1 MIHRLNVTGSVAA
14 VVVAAAL
21 TVSLG
26 AAAGNSFLRAV
37 IQTPAFAMHTA
48 PQSALDLEVGGDLIG
63 LPAGSIRYITRKEL
77 LALPQ
82 NGYTVSDDPNFTE
95 PTKVS
100 GVLLAEIVV
109 RVAAHPDS
117 DMAVAICSDKYRAN
131 YPRDYLAA
139 QRPLL
144 VLEIEGQPP
153 AAWPKDAETHTMGLG
168 PYLIS
173 HPKFSPGPGTA
184 GAGEDESQIP
194 WGVVRIDLRDERE
207 VFASI
212 EPRGPRAGDAA
223 AQTGYKIARQN
234 CFRCHNSGK
243 EGGEKSGVPW
253 MVLATLASA
262 APDHFAA
269 YVRNPRAQDSQAQM
283 PGNPGLS
290 DETLRDLTAYFQNFA
305 PAAKP

>member
-1 MIHRLNVTGSVAA
+1 MIHRLKVTVSVTAI
-14 VVVAAAL
+14 VVAAAF

-26 AAAGNSFLRAV
+26 RAGGNSFSRAV
-37 IQTPAFAMHTA
+37 IQTPALAMHSA
-48 PQSALDLEVGGDLIG
+48 RQSALDLEVGGDLIG
-63 LPAGSIRYITRKEL
+63 LPADSIRYITRKEL

-82 NGYTVSDDPNFTE
+82 HVYTVSDDPNFTK
-95 PTKVS
+95 PAKVS
-100 GVLLAEIVV
+100 GVLLAEIVA

-131 YPRDYLAA
+131 YPRGYLAA
-139 QRPLL
+139 QQPLL
-144 VLEIEGQPP
+144 VLQINGQPP
-153 AAWPKDAETHTMGLG
+153 AAWPKDAETRTMGMG
-168 PYLIS
+168 PYMIS

-184 GAGEDESQIP
+184 GGGPDESQIP
-194 WGVVRIDLRDERE
+194 WGVVRIDLRDERQ

-223 AQTGYKIARQN
+223 VQTGYNFARQN
-234 CFRCHNSGK
+234 CFRCHNSSQ

-262 APDHFAA
+262 APDHFAS

-290 DETLRDLTAYFQNFA
+290 DETLRDLTAYFQTFA

>member
-1 MIHRLNVTGSVAA
+1 MIHRLHATGSVAA

-21 TVSLG
+21 MVSLG
-26 AAAGNSFLRAV
+26 TVAGNSFSRAI
-37 IQTPAFAMHTA
+37 IQAPAFAMHTA

-139 QRPLL
+139 QQPLL

-153 AAWPKDAETHTMGLG
+153 AAWPKDAETHTMGMG

-173 HPKFSPGPGTA
+173 HRKFSPGPGTA

-194 WGVVRIDLRDERE
+194 WGVVRIDLRDERQ

-262 APDHFAA
+262 ATDHFAA
-269 YVRNPRAQDSQAQM
+269 YVRNPRALDSQAQM

>member
-1 MIHRLNVTGSVAA
+1 MIHRLHATGSVAA

-21 TVSLG
+21 MVSLG
-26 AAAGNSFLRAV
+26 TVAGNSFSRAI
-37 IQTPAFAMHTA
+37 IQAPAFAMHTA

-139 QRPLL
+139 QQPLL

-153 AAWPKDAETHTMGLG
+153 AAWPKDAETHTMGMG

-173 HPKFSPGPGTA
+173 HRKFSPGPGTA

-194 WGVVRIDLRDERE
+194 WGVVRIDLRDERQ

>member
-1 MIHRLNVTGSVAA
+1 M
-14 VVVAAAL
+14 AAAL

-26 AAAGNSFLRAV
+26 AATGNSFSPAV
-37 IQTPAFAMHTA
+37 IQTTAFAMHTA

-117 DMAVAICSDKYRAN
+117 DMAVAICSAKYRAN

-139 QRPLL
+139 QQPLL

-153 AAWPKDAETHTMGLG
+153 AAWPKDAETHTMSLG

-173 HPKFSPGPGTA
+173 QPKFSPGPGTA

-194 WGVVRIDLRDERE
+194 WGVVRIDLRDERQ

-262 APDHFAA
+262 APNHFAA
-269 YVRNPRAQDSQAQM
+269 YVRNPRAQGSQAQM

>member
-1 MIHRLNVTGSVAA
+1 
-14 VVVAAAL
+14 
-21 TVSLG
+21 
-26 AAAGNSFLRAV
+26 
-37 IQTPAFAMHTA
+37 
-48 PQSALDLEVGGDLIG
+48 
-63 LPAGSIRYITRKEL
+63 
-77 LALPQ
+77 
-82 NGYTVSDDPNFTE
+82 
-95 PTKVS
+95 
-100 GVLLAEIVV
+100 
-109 RVAAHPDS
+109 
-117 DMAVAICSDKYRAN
+117 
-131 YPRDYLAA
+131 
-139 QRPLL
+139 
-144 VLEIEGQPP
+144 
-153 AAWPKDAETHTMGLG
+153 
-168 PYLIS
+168 
-173 HPKFSPGPGTA
+173 
-184 GAGEDESQIP
+184 
-194 WGVVRIDLRDERE
+194 VVRIDLRDERQ

-253 MVLATLASA
+253 MVLATLARA

>member
-1 MIHRLNVTGSVAA
+1 MIHRLNVTGSVAGG
-14 VVVAAAL
+14 VGAAAL

-63 LPAGSIRYITRKEL
+63 LPAGSIRFITRKEL

-82 NGYTVSDDPNFTE
+82 NRDTVGDDPNFPA

-100 GVLLAEIVV
+100 GVLLAGIVA

-139 QRPLL
+139 QQPLL
-144 VLEIEGQPP
+144 VLEIEGRPP
-153 AAWPKDAETHTMGLG
+153 AAWPKDAETHTMGMG

-184 GAGEDESQIP
+184 GGGAGESQIP
-194 WGVVRIDLRDERE
+194 WGVGRIDLRGERP
-207 VFASI
+207 V
-212 EPRGPRAGDAA
+212 
-223 AQTGYKIARQN
+223 
-234 CFRCHNSGK
+234 
-243 EGGEKSGVPW
+243 
-253 MVLATLASA
+253 
-262 APDHFAA
+262 
-269 YVRNPRAQDSQAQM
+269 
-283 PGNPGLS
+283 
-290 DETLRDLTAYFQNFA
+290 
-305 PAAKP
+305 